1 MYKINKKL
9 KVILPMAMLCIAF
22 LAYVLLEREGI
33 FLFAGDSFEQV
44 YQFYAGGY
52 TRFFSGELFSYDFST
67 CFGQN
72 PMYHSYYFL
81 FSPFFYLSLLFPKEY
96 LHLSFLFTT
105 CVKLCTLYFSMIY
118 WLKKLSR
125 NETFVICFSLLF
137 TFSGW
142 TFFYSNYIFFLDHLF
157 MLPLI
162 LASIEDYLN
171 KEKSWPLVV
180 CVAYLA
186 VANYYFAY
194 LFLAISCFY
203 GICRAVC
210 LKKSLLKKGFGFLIR
225 IVLGLGIAAVV
236 FLPNVMI
243 VLNSPRLGAEIDFSM
258 MNKYEIFKF
267 ISGFFIPTTYRFD
280 SGLLVAQQ
288 WTRYL
293 GWGNGCN
300 AYMGVLAV
308 YGLCLSLVSKKSKK
322 LLIVLVFL
330 GLGFV
335 FYLFPVFSIMFQGT
349 LDTRWFLY
357 FHVFF
362 CLLFSE
368 VFEQDFSKKQI
379 VISSILSIGAFASV
393 LLISRFYGLT
403 DSESLKQCCIIFGFY
418 SIIILGYM
426 AVLLLKRRQ
435 LLISLVCIEI
445 LFSGACFFFTNETL
459 EPSWFLEEYT
469 DSSLFDAYDDGSFYR
484 ILQDG
489 YDYWPSNNSYA
500 KDIRG
505 VSFYSSVYNAEMDEY
520 LSRFKTTWSM
530 PAAPG
535 QDLAYSLASV
545 KYWVTKAYNYSEPYG
560 YSFLEAKD
568 EYTIYQNDYYVELG
582 YGLKETIHPNA
593 LEDCSYF
600 EQDLIMQKHLVTE
613 SSDNMDYEITGV
625 TEGYHASIDQEVWL
639 YASPEGKDKAISDT
653 ILVIENEKS
662 NDVTIELY
670 FYGQLMESYTYYERP
685 YFTIPLSETDYV
697 TDIRIV
703 NLNEHDAE
711 ISTSVLDTACLDEW
725 ILNRQNNSFKNTEV
739 SKNRITG
746 EISVDEDMLVVVSIP
761 YDEGWSVLVDGQP
774 VEIEKV
780 NLGFIG
786 FTLDEGAHA
795 VEMNYEIPHMKLGAL
810 ISLSALAV
818 CIFLVWKKGKM
829 KCYNKID

>member
-1 MYKINKKL
+1 
-9 KVILPMAMLCIAF
+9 MLCIAF
-22 LAYVLLEREGI
+22 FAYILLERDGV
-33 FLFAGDSFEQV
+33 FLFAGDSYEQV

-81 FSPFFYLSLLFPKEY
+81 FSPFFYLTLLFPKEY
-96 LHLSFLFTT
+96 LHYSFLFTT
-105 CVKLCTLYFSMIY
+105 CIKLCVLYFSMIH
-118 WLKKLSR
+118 WLKKINR
-125 NETFVICFSLLF
+125 NETFIICFSLLF

-142 TFFYSNYIFFLDHLF
+142 VFFYSNYIFFLDHLF
-157 MLPLI
+157 VLPLL

-171 KEKSWPLVV
+171 KDKSWPIVFLVT
-180 CVAYLA
+180 YLA

-194 LFLAISCFY
+194 LFLAICSFY
-203 GICRAVC
+203 GICRAIC
-210 LKKSLLKKGFGFLIR
+210 LKQNLIKKGFGFLIR
-225 IVLGLGIAAVV
+225 VVMGLGLAAVV
-236 FLPNVMI
+236 FLPNVII
-243 VLNSPRLGAEIDFSM
+243 VLNSPRLGAEIDFSI

-267 ISGFFIPTTYRFD
+267 ISGFFIPTTFRFD
-280 SGLLVAQQ
+280 SGLLVGEQ

-300 AYMGVLAV
+300 AYMGMLSV
-308 YGLCLSLVSKKSKK
+308 YGVCLSLFSKKTRS
-322 LLIVLVFL
+322 LLIILVFL

-357 FHVFF
+357 FHVFL

-368 VFEQDFSKKQI
+368 VFENDFSKKQAL
-379 VISSILSIGAFASV
+379 ISAFLSMGAFASV
-393 LLISRFYGLT
+393 LIISKFYGLT
-403 DSESLKQCCIIFGFY
+403 DSASWMQCCIIFVVY
-418 SIIILGYM
+418 TVITLCYM
-426 AVLLLKRRQ
+426 GVLMLKRKQLLLA
-435 LLISLVCIEI
+435 IVCIEI
-445 LFSGACFFFTNETL
+445 VFSGIFFFTSNETL
-459 EPSWFLEEYT
+459 DPTWFLNEYT
-469 DSSLFDAYDDGSFYR
+469 DSSLFDLYDDGSFYR

-560 YSFLEAKD
+560 YTFLETNDK
-568 EYTIYQNDYYVELG
+568 YTIYQNDHYVELG
-582 YGLKETIHPNA
+582 YGLKDTIHPKV
-593 LEDCSYF
+593 LENCSYF
-600 EQDLIMQKHLVTE
+600 EQDLIMQKYLVSDE
-613 SSDNMDYEITGV
+613 SDNTDYEISGV
-625 TEGYHASIDQEVWL
+625 TEGYHVTVDQEAWL
-639 YASPEGKDKAISDT
+639 YASAEGKDKAISDT
-653 ILVIENEKS
+653 ILVIENLKS

-697 TDIRIV
+697 TDIRI
-703 NLNEHDAE
+703 LNMNEYDAE
-711 ISTSVLDTACLDEW
+711 ISTSFIDISAMNQW
-725 ILNRQNNSFKNTEV
+725 IENRQKNSFKNTLV
-739 SKNRITG
+739 SNNTITG
-746 EISVDEDMLVVVSIP
+746 EISIDEEMLVYVSIP
-761 YDEGWSVLVDGQP
+761 YDEGWKVLVDGHQ
-774 VEIEKV
+774 VEIQKV

-786 FTLDEGAHA
+786 FTLNEGNHI
-795 VEMNYEIPHMKLGAL
+795 VEMKYEIPHIKLGAL
-810 ISLSALAV
+810 ISLSMLTI
-818 CIFLVWKKGKM
+818 CIFLGWKKR
-829 KCYNKID
+829 KIR